1 MDQATVL
8 PLFVTALRK
17 NYRFQTSRSGLIT
30 VEDLWSLPLQSKTNA
45 SLNGVAIILDTQLQ
59 QTKRTSFVDDSSS
72 ENVDLQNKF
81 NIVLY
86 IIDVKK
92 AELAAA
98 ANAAA
103 QRRQNEKVMEI
114 ISRKQDQDLENK
126 SIEELQSMLAKSA
139 S

>member
-45 SLNGVAIILDTQLQ
+45 SLNDVAIILDTQLQ